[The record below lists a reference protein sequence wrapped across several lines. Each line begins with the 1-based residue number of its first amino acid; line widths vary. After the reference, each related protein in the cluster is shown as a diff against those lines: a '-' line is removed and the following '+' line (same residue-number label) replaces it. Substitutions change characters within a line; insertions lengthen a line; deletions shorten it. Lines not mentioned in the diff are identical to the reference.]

1 MILPRRKGG
10 LSMVRSLAWLT
21 ALILALSMFPAF
33 AAGAVAS
40 TPLEDA
46 DAPRGVNVLLAARAV
61 NQFTLSSG
69 ETFSFNA
76 VVGPRTEQRGY
87 VPALNGRG
95 AEVIGGGVGQAAATL
110 YLALMQLEPGTVRFD
125 ALSVY
130 GDRYNQSY
138 VSDGSLAVLVDYNTG
153 TDFCFTNLT
162 AGDMILEMWPSAGS
176 LCCSISLT
184 NGEEW
189 ASSDSAANAG
199 FIAGQSRSA
208 PPRSTLAADS
218 CIRCGDDENQQ
229 SNITLAADSIC
240 DTTLLTGDVFSFNAV
255 VGPREERCGY
265 LPALNG
271 RGAEVVGGGV
281 GQVASAVWL
290 AIRSL
295 PDVSIVEK
303 STYGQRYNQSY
314 VDSSADAIL
323 IDYNAGVDFAFRYT
337 GSGSLTLYTWVDDG
351 ALYCEIYL
359 SQ

>member
-138 VSDGSLAVLVDYNTG
+138 VSDGSLAVLVDYNAG
-153 TDFCFTNLT
+153 TDFSFYYT
-162 AGDMILEMWPSAGS
+162 GDGELRIELSVEDDE
-176 LCCSISLT
+176 LCC
-184 NGEEW
+184 
-189 ASSDSAANAG
+189 
-199 FIAGQSRSA
+199 
-208 PPRSTLAADS
+208 
-218 CIRCGDDENQQ
+218 
-229 SNITLAADSIC
+229 
-240 DTTLLTGDVFSFNAV
+240 
-255 VGPREERCGY
+255 
-265 LPALNG
+265 
-271 RGAEVVGGGV
+271 
-281 GQVASAVWL
+281 QVY
-290 AIRSL
+290 
-295 PDVSIVEK
+295 E
-303 STYGQRYNQSY
+303 
-314 VDSSADAIL
+314 
-323 IDYNAGVDFAFRYT
+323 
-337 GSGSLTLYTWVDDG
+337 TLY
-351 ALYCEIYL
+351 
-359 SQ
+359 

>member
-1 MILPRRKGG
+1 MYRC
-10 LSMVRSLAWLT
+10 LSLLL

-40 TPLEDA
+40 TPLDDA
-46 DAPRGVNVLLAARAV
+46 DAPRGANVLLAARAV
-61 NQFTLSSG
+61 NQFTLASG

-95 AEVIGGGVGQAAATL
+95 VEVVGGGVGQVAATL
-110 YLALMQLEPGTVRFD
+110 YLALLQLEPDTVRLD
-125 ALSVY
+125 ALSLY

-138 VSDGSLAVLVDYNTG
+138 VSDGSLAVLVDYNAG

-162 AGDMILEMWPSAGS
+162 AGDMLLEMWPSAGY

-184 NGEEW
+184 SADQW
-189 ASSDSAANAG
+189 AAPDSAADAG
-199 FIAGQSRSA
+199 FISGQSRA
-208 PPRSTLAADS
+208 ALPRSTLAADS
-218 CIRCGDDENQQ
+218 CIQCGGSDSQL

-240 DTTLLTGDVFSFNAV
+240 DTTLLTGDVFSFNTV

-271 RGAEVVGGGV
+271 RGVEVVGGGV

-290 AIRSL
+290 AIRGL
-295 PDVSIVEK
+295 PGVSVVEK
-303 STYGQRYNQSY
+303 STYGQRYNQYY
-314 VDSSADAIL
+314 VESSADAIL

-337 GSGSLTLYTWVDDG
+337 GSGSLTLYTWVED
-351 ALYCEIYL
+351 ATLYCEVYL